1 MPLDLLRRETMYF
14 LSSGFGIEP
23 KVHAKTGG
31 GKIFEGVPVFRSG
44 SFADSRGIRN
54 NWEDL
59 HLRQMVENTNHLSN
73 KGILQGVPARDGH
86 PDFLVGGMRGKG
98 EVVGWHL
105 GIKTE
110 VRKSPVDG
118 VEYTYLLAD
127 YEVTAP
133 YALEKIH
140 NKLWR
145 SRSAEIAP
153 YYTNDESEYWP
164 VYLGFAFVDFG
175 AVEGLNFSMSQGNR
189 SFIVFGENPL
199 KERIVSDQNNTQ
211 VPSPLL
217 FGVQQP
223 VTPAASVAPVA
234 QPQPQFVFSCNGQN
248 VTDFNQVQT
257 YIRQLETVVTETRA
271 VGRTQFVAGLVS
283 ANKLTAAQKDGM
295 TAFALS
301 LSDSQYTDWMKQ
313 WDSTPVM
320 SVLSVHGS
328 GSTNP
333 NNAAEAGKDTKVE
346 DAKQIVAMHRLNGM
360 PPAALKETGSYKV
373 LVAAG
378 VETA

>member
-1 MPLDLLRRETMYF
+1 MHF
-14 LSSGFGIEP
+14 VSSGFGVEP

-54 NWEDL
+54 TWEDL
-59 HLRQMVENTNHLSN
+59 HIRQMVENTNHLSK
-73 KGILQGVPARDGH
+73 KGILQGVPSRDGH
-86 PDFLVGGMRGKG
+86 PEFLVSGMRGKG

-105 GIKTE
+105 NIKTE
-110 VRKSPVDG
+110 VKKSPVDG

-133 YALEKIH
+133 YALDKLEKG
-140 NKLWR
+140 LWR

-175 AVEGLNFSMSQGNR
+175 AVEGLNFSMTQGNR

-199 KERIVSDQNNTQ
+199 RERNVSGDLNNTQ
-211 VPSPLL
+211 VHSPLL

-223 VTPAASVAPVA
+223 AAPAAPVAPVA
-234 QPQPQFVFSCNGQN
+234 QPQFVFSCNGQN
-248 VTDFNQVQT
+248 VSDFNQVQG
-257 YIRQLETVVTETRA
+257 YIRQLETVVTETRTA
-271 VGRTQFVAGLVS
+271 GRSAYVASLVT
-283 ANKLTAAQKDGM
+283 ANKLTAPQQADM
-295 TAFALS
+295 TKFALT
-301 LSDSQYTDWMKQ
+301 LSDEQYTTWKAQ
-313 WDSTPVM
+313 WEAAAP
-320 SVLSVHGS
+320 LAALGVHSS

-333 NNAAEAGKDTKVE
+333 NNSAEAAKDNKVK
-346 DAKQIVAMHRLNGM
+346 DAEAIVKMHRLNGM
-360 PPAALKETGSYKV
+360 PEAALKATGSYQT

-378 VETA
+378 VEKA

>member
-1 MPLDLLRRETMYF
+1 MHF
-14 LSSGFGIEP
+14 VSSGFGIEP

-44 SFADSRGIRN
+44 SFGDSRGIRST
-54 NWEDL
+54 WEDL
-59 HLRQMVENTNHLSN
+59 HIRQMVENTNHLSG

-86 PDFLVGGMRGKG
+86 DAFIVGGMRGKG

-110 VRKSPVDG
+110 VKKNPVDG

-133 YALEKIH
+133 YALEKLA
-140 NKLWR
+140 NGLWR
-145 SRSAEIAP
+145 SRSSEIAP

-175 AVEGLNFSMSQGNR
+175 AVEGLNFSIAQGNR
-189 SFIVFGENPL
+189 SFVVFGESPL
-199 KERIVSDQNNTQ
+199 KERIVSTDQNNTQ
-211 VPSPLL
+211 VASPLL

-223 VTPAASVAPVA
+223 VIQTPVAPVV
-234 QPQPQFVFSCNGQN
+234 QPPFLFSCNGQN
-248 VTDFNQVQT
+248 VSDPNQVQA
-257 YIRQLETVVTETRA
+257 YIRQLEAFTRETRTA
-271 VGRTQFVAGLVS
+271 ARTQYVAALVT
-283 ANKLTAAQKDGM
+283 ANKLAAPQQADM
-295 TAFALS
+295 AAFALT
-301 LSDSQYTDWMKQ
+301 LSDEQYTAWKTQ
-313 WDSTPVM
+313 WEAATPLAA
-320 SVLSVHGS
+320 LSVHGS

-333 NNAAEAGKDTKVE
+333 GNSAEAAKNTAVE
-346 DAKQIVAMHRLNGM
+346 DAKAIVAMHRLNGM
-360 PPAALKETGSYKV
+360 PDAALKGTGSFKA

-378 VETA
+378 VEKA